1 MMFGF
6 LIRFNMTVLK
16 ALVGNVQ
23 GHSSTASHSS
33 SGSTIDC
40 LIFVLSLGS
49 KAGFLGNAI
58 TVPFV
63 FAMVFWGRHCESE
76 LGGVDVVVWEQ
87 ASL

>member
-1 MMFGF
+1 MFGF

-63 FAMVFWGRHCESE
+63 FAMV
-76 LGGVDVVVWEQ
+76 L
-87 ASL
+87 